1 MAPEMTKPARK
12 PRTSGRR
19 CSEASGAEGKGSAAA
34 FCSRPVP
41 TRSGT
46 IDAGSA
52 DGWRAASCA
61 CNRRFRVSTASAAA
75 VASAASLAAASM
87 RSTRRGPVVGGASL
101 AVTPAKAALRE
112 LMGVVSRRSAAIF
125 SASLRRRGWG
135 GSWGAILSMANAG
148 KLDIL
153 ASTLQLCLPNPVGLP
168 GPASRRPV
176 RVLAQ
181 VADPLSRRGGFAHRL
196 GLLLGQAGDAIE
208 QSKPAALLRYVA
220 PFGHFCGR
228 GCRRLAWADHLP
240 AVERWSR
247 RAVERARL
255 GRVGLFGATARAR

>member
-19 CSEASGAEGKGSAAA
+19 CSEASGADGKGSAAA

-41 TRSGT
+41 TLCGT

-101 AVTPAKAALRE
+101 AVTPASAALRE

-135 GSWGAILSMANAG
+135 GSWGAVLSMANAG

-153 ASTLQLCLPNPVGLP
+153 ASTLQLCLPSPVCLP
-168 GPASRRPV
+168 GPASRRLV
-176 RVLAQ
+176 HALAQ
-181 VADPLSRRGGFAHRL
+181 VAGPLSRRGFAHRL

-208 QSKPAALLRYVA
+208 QSKPATLLRYVA

-228 GCRRLAWADHLP
+228 GRRCLAWADHVA
-240 AVERWSR
+240 AVERWGR

-255 GRVGLFGATARAR
+255 GRIGLFGATAR